1 MGRLGDAVT
10 TSDETSASE
19 TSADEAPPLRPST
32 VVRRTTATTT
42 RVTSSRQSRLTLGM
56 LRDFVAVCDEHG
68 MPDAVNVFVGRTLGA
83 VGLRAQHVAPV
94 DEPHVC
100 QSYPH
105 CDLASCP
112 SHGSDRPHWPA
123 DHEESD

>member
-1 MGRLGDAVT
+1 MGRVGDAVT
-10 TSDETSASE
+10 TPDETPASE
-19 TSADEAPPLRPST
+19 TSADEAPPPRAAT
-32 VVRRTTATTT
+32 VVRRTTTTT

-68 MPDAVNVFVGRTLGA
+68 MPDTVNVFADRTSGA
-83 VGLRAQHVAPV
+83 AGLWAQHVAPV

-100 QSYPH
+100 RSYPH
-105 CDLASCP
+105 CDPVSCP
-112 SHGSDRPHWPA
+112 SHGSDRPHWSA